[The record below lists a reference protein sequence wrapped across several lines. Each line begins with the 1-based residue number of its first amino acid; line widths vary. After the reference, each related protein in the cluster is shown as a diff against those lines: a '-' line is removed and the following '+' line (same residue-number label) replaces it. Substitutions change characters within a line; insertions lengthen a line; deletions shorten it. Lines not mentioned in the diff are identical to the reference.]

1 MANDYIADDRKKVRM
16 IDANAFLDRIKERH
30 DDIMQD
36 PIVDKATK
44 WRESVCF
51 GGVVN
56 VLVKMPT
63 VDAVEVRC
71 KGCKHWLHVEEGFGD
86 CTNPR
91 FHLPGHADPTMNA
104 DDYCSCGERRN
115 EG

>member
-1 MANDYIADDRKKVRM
+1 MANEKWL

-30 DDIMQD
+30 DDITQD

-56 VLVKMPT
+56 ELVKMPT

-71 KGCKHWLHVEEGFGD
+71 EKCKHYQQYHKGKTNELCEWGKCKLISMDIDMPCNGF
-86 CTNPR
+86 CC
-91 FHLPGHADPTMNA
+91 F
-104 DDYCSCGERRN
+104 GERRS
-115 EG
+115 E